1 MGSIIIST
9 VLVKSVTKNN
19 DITIGQLLFRT
30 SDEEF
35 QIVIS
40 QMIYLIYLD
49 LNYDKSKEKY
59 ESLPNS
65 VPYAIFNDEVHDTD
79 KKLEEDED

>member
-1 MGSIIIST
+1 
-9 VLVKSVTKNN
+9 
-19 DITIGQLLFRT
+19 
-30 SDEEF
+30 
-35 QIVIS
+35 IVIS